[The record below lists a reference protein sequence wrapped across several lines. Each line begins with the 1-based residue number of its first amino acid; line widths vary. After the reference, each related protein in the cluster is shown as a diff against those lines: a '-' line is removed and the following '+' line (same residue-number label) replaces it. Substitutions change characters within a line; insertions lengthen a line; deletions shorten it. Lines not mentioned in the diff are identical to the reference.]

1 MHIGLFG
8 GTFNPIHIGHLRAAL
23 EVKEGFGLDEV
34 VLIPAALPPHK
45 VPGDVAEAADR
56 LHMLNLALEDDSGIR
71 ISDVE
76 LKRAGPSYTIDTVEH
91 FKQLLSDQSQIYLIM
106 GMDAFLEFDS
116 WKSFDELLRRIPF
129 IIISRP
135 KSGFSSRE
143 SGRKTIERFLNSKI
157 STDYA
162 FCESKR
168 CFRSKEMQPIYTFQ
182 VTGLDISST
191 RVRRLIS
198 EGRSIRHLVPPE
210 VVEYINAKGLYS

>member
-1 MHIGLFG
+1 MRIGLFG

-45 VPGDVAEAADR
+45 AAGDVAEAADR
-56 LHMLNLALEDDSGIR
+56 LHMLHLALEQDADIR

-91 FKQLLSDQSQIYLIM
+91 FKRTLSDPSQIYLIM

-116 WKSFDELLRRIPF
+116 WKSFDELLRTVPF

-135 KSGFSSRE
+135 QTGFSSDD
-143 SGRKTIERFLNSKI
+143 SGRKSIGRFLNSKI
-157 STDYA
+157 SDDYA
-162 FCESKR
+162 FSESQK
-168 CFRSKEMQPIYTFQ
+168 CFRSSEMQPVFIFH
-182 VTGLDISST
+182 VTGLDISAT
-191 RVRRLIS
+191 RVRRLIG
-198 EGRSIRHLVPPE
+198 EGRSIRHLVPPA
-210 VVEYINAKGLYS
+210 VLDYINAKGLYS